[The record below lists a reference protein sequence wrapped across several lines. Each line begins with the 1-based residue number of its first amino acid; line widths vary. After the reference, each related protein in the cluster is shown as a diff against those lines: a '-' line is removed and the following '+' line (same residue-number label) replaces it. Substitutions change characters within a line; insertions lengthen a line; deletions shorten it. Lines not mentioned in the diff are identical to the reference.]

1 MTLIAKEQSDYTP
14 IPEGTHRAV
23 ASAVVSIGLQN
34 NPFGKPKPQLLIRYE
49 FSDIRVESEVNGQI
63 PSEPKVRWQY
73 YTVSLH
79 KDANLRRDL
88 ESWRDKGFTKEELK
102 GFDVMNILGHACE
115 VTIIHEESGDQVKDK
130 IRTVRKFTGVDD
142 IPRPE
147 LEIIRYTDNEN
158 EQWDLLPEFIKEKIR
173 NQVKEGAPTPK
184 KESFKDNSIQD
195 IDVPF
200 KREVA

>member
-49 FSDIRVESEVNGQI
+49 ITDIRIENEVSGQSV
-63 PSEPKVRWQY
+63 SEPMVKWQY
-73 YTVSLH
+73 YSVSLH

-102 GFDVMNILGHACE
+102 GFDVMSVLGHACQ
-115 VTIIHEESGDQVKDK
+115 VTIIHDHSGDQVKDK
-130 IRTVRKFTGVDD
+130 IRTVGKFTGAGE

-147 LEIIRYTDNEN
+147 LEIIRYTDDEI

-173 NQVKEGAPTPK
+173 NQVKEGASTPK

-200 KREVA
+200 KREAA